1 MGTATVAVGGVVSAN
16 SAEAETEGGNTTA
29 VGAVSAVVGT
39 EGVDRIAM
47 AAAAAHVMVVAVG
60 HMAIG
65 VEKDTAVV
73 APEVVVEVEEGHYN
87 EFEWGVLLPLRY
99 PLLT

>member
-1 MGTATVAVGGVVSAN
+1 MAVGGVVSAN

-29 VGAVSAVVGT
+29 VGAVSVVVGT

-47 AAAAAHVMVVAVG
+47 AAAAAAHVMVVAVG

-87 EFEWGVLLPLRY
+87 EFEWEVLLPLQY